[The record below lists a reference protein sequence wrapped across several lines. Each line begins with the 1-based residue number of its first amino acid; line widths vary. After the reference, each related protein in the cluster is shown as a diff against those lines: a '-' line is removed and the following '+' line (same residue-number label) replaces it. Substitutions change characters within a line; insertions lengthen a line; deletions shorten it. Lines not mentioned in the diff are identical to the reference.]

1 MPRHPFLL
9 PSKNKSHNFTKLTL
23 HLSHLVT
30 HLKLF
35 NLANQSIMKNVLL
48 IFALLSSCLMLGCGS
63 EESPQ
68 GEKNTPGNTATLYFD
83 ALYNQND
90 LNQAMEYAT
99 PKMARIMKSYGT
111 ANQFA
116 RNLINMQY
124 DKVVIEVDM
133 TNMSLREQ
141 YGDKA
146 NINLIFTGY
155 FNGKKVD
162 DMRSVKMIRKKGNW
176 YIEKINAD
184 PFAR

>member
-1 MPRHPFLL
+1 
-9 PSKNKSHNFTKLTL
+9 
-23 HLSHLVT
+23 
-30 HLKLF
+30 
-35 NLANQSIMKNVLL
+35 MKNILL
-48 IFALLSSCLMLGCGS
+48 IFVLLSSCFLFGCGS
-63 EESPQ
+63 EDAPK
-68 GEKNTPGNTATLYFD
+68 GEKNTPGNVATLYFD
-83 ALYNQND
+83 ALYNQNEFN
-90 LNQAMEYAT
+90 LAMEDPT

-111 ANQFA
+111 AGQFA
-116 RNLINMQY
+116 RNLVNMQY
-124 DKVVIEVDM
+124 DEVVIEVDM

-162 DMRSVKMIRKKGNW
+162 DMRSVKMMRKKGNW

>member
-1 MPRHPFLL
+1 
-9 PSKNKSHNFTKLTL
+9 
-23 HLSHLVT
+23 
-30 HLKLF
+30 
-35 NLANQSIMKNVLL
+35 MKNILL
-48 IFALLSSCLMLGCGS
+48 IFVLLSSCFLFGCGS
-63 EESPQ
+63 EDAPK
-68 GEKNTPGNTATLYFD
+68 GEKNTPGNVATLYFD

-90 LNQAMEYAT
+90 LNLAMEYAT

-111 ANQFA
+111 AGQFA
-116 RNLINMQY
+116 RNLVNMQY
-124 DKVVIEVDM
+124 DEVVIEVDM

>member
-1 MPRHPFLL
+1 M
-9 PSKNKSHNFTKLTL
+9 KKI
-23 HLSHLVT
+23 
-30 HLKLF
+30 LF
-35 NLANQSIMKNVLL
+35 IC
-48 IFALLSSCLMLGCGS
+48 ALLSGVLLFGCGS
-63 EESPQ
+63 EDSPK

-83 ALYNQND
+83 ALYNQKDVD
-90 LNQAMEYAT
+90 LAMQYAT

-111 ANQFA
+111 ASQFA

-124 DKVVIEVDM
+124 DEVVIEVDM

-155 FNGKKVD
+155 FNGKKID
-162 DMRSVKMIRKKGNW
+162 DMRSVQMIRKKSNW
-176 YIEKINAD
+176 YIEKINPD

>member
-1 MPRHPFLL
+1 MFTGKIPTMK
-9 PSKNKSHNFTKLTL
+9 KNFLTL
-23 HLSHLVT
+23 LL
-30 HLKLF
+30 LNGCILF
-35 NLANQSIMKNVLL
+35 
-48 IFALLSSCLMLGCGS
+48 GCGF
-63 EESPQ
+63 EDTPK
-68 GEKNTPGNTATLYFD
+68 GEKNTPGNVATLYFD

-90 LNQAMEYAT
+90 LNKATQYAT

-124 DKVVIEVDM
+124 DDVIIEVDM

-141 YGDKA
+141 FGDKA

-155 FNGKKVD
+155 FNGKKID
-162 DMRSVKMIRKKGNW
+162 DMRSVKMMRKKGNW
-176 YIEKINAD
+176 YIEKINPD